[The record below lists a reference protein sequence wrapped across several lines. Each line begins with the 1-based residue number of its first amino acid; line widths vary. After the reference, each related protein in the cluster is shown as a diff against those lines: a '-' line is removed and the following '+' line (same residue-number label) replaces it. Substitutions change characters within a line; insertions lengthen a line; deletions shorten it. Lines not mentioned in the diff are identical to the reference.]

1 MVGERLVKY
10 LFKQEISTELEYFL
24 QMSIWFHKVV
34 RRREVVGGLGLS
46 VLLLIFPS
54 LAAAAGPTLKAA
66 RVGQK
71 VVFRGYVYTVVK
83 SKGKLIWKQ
92 GAKVATATASA
103 SAKPSASATPT
114 ATPTP
119 SASATPTATA
129 TPTQTP
135 SATQTPSPTSVPV
148 APIDGVFVT
157 NSADL
162 KEGQVKII
170 EVNTAKNQYT
180 SYSFSRLGGKIYAV
194 SIICTHAGCK
204 VAAEKTELICPCHL
218 SIFNPYDGAA
228 QSGPARLPLT
238 RYVATEQDGKIYIK
252 P

>member
-1 MVGERLVKY
+1 
-10 LFKQEISTELEYFL
+10 
-24 QMSIWFHKVV
+24 MSSWIQKVV

-46 VLLLIFPS
+46 ALLLLFPS
-54 LAAAAGPTLKAA
+54 LAAAAGPTLKASKL
-66 RVGQK
+66 GQK
-71 VVFRGYVYTVVK
+71 IVYRGYVYTVVK
-83 SKGKLIWKQ
+83 SKGKLVWKQ

-103 SAKPSASATPT
+103 SAKPSASATPSPSPTPSAT

-119 SASATPTATA
+119 SP
-129 TPTQTP
+129 TPTQTSTP
-135 SATQTPSPTSVPV
+135 IQTPPATPEGAFV
-148 APIDGVFVT
+148 A
-157 NSADL
+157 NSSEI

-218 SIFNPYDGAA
+218 SIFSPYDGAA

-238 RYVATEQDGKIYIK
+238 RFVATEQDGKIYIK